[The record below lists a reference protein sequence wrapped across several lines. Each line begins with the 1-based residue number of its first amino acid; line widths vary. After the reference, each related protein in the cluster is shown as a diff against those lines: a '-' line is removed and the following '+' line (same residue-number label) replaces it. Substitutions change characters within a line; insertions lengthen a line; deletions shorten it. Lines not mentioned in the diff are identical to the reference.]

1 MPTLYHFPLDPF
13 SRRVRLSLGEHDVA
27 AELAEEQPWA
37 LSRAF
42 LDLNPT
48 GILPLLVE
56 GANATVAGAEAIGE
70 YLEETKA
77 ADEDKAGLLG
87 AEPLQRAEVRRL
99 VAWFDT
105 RFYREVS
112 RPILTEKIQRR
123 FAKPEEGGGAPNMV
137 AVRAGLQNIR
147 PHLAVIGAL
156 VEKRNWLAG
165 DAFSL
170 ADLAAAA
177 QLSCIDYLGDVPWS
191 ESSAA
196 KDWYVRIKS
205 RPSFR
210 PLLADHIRGMP
221 PPRAYADLDF

>member
-1 MPTLYHFPLDPF
+1 MPTLYHYPLDPF
-13 SRRVRLSLGEHDVA
+13 SRRVRLSLGEHDIA

-37 LSRAF
+37 PGRTF

-48 GILPLLVE
+48 GILPILLE
-56 GANATVAGAEAIGE
+56 DGGATVTGAEAIGE
-70 YLEETKA
+70 YIEETA
-77 ADEDKAGLLG
+77 PPGQSQGGLLG

-147 PHLAVIGAL
+147 PHLALIGAL

-165 DAFSL
+165 DELSL

-191 ESSAA
+191 ENTAA

-221 PPRAYADLDF
+221 PPRTYADLDF

>member
-1 MPTLYHFPLDPF
+1 MPTLYHHPLDPF
-13 SRRVRLSLGEHDVA
+13 SRRVRLSLGEHEVS

-37 LSRAF
+37 LSRSF
-42 LDLNPT
+42 LDINPS
-48 GILPLLVE
+48 GILPFLVE
-56 GANATVAGAEAIGE
+56 GPGATVTGSEAIAE
-70 YLEETKA
+70 YIEETARTGVKA
-77 ADEDKAGLLG
+77 GGLLG
-87 AEPLQRAEVRRL
+87 EDPLQRAEVRRL

-105 RFYREVS
+105 RFYREVG

-123 FAKPEEGGGAPNMV
+123 FAKPEDGGGAPNMA

-147 PHLAVIGAL
+147 PHLALIGAL
-156 VEKRNWLAG
+156 IEKRNWLAG
-165 DAFSL
+165 DDLSL

-177 QLSCIDYLGDVPWS
+177 HLSCIDYLGDVPWS
-191 ESSAA
+191 ESQAA

-205 RPSFR
+205 RPAFR

>member
-1 MPTLYHFPLDPF
+1 MPTLYHHPLDPF
-13 SRRVRLSLGEHDVA
+13 SRRARLSLGEHDVA

-37 LSRAF
+37 LSRNF

-48 GILPLLVE
+48 GILPFLVE
-56 GANATVAGAEAIGE
+56 DPGATVTGAEAIGE
-70 YLEETKA
+70 YIEEKHGA
-77 ADEDKAGLLG
+77 NGGLLG
-87 AEPLQRAEVRRL
+87 TEPLQRAEVRRL

-105 RFYREVS
+105 SVYREVS

-123 FAKPEEGGGAPNMV
+123 FEKPEDGGGAPNMA

-147 PHLAVIGAL
+147 PHLSLIGAL

-165 DAFSL
+165 DELSL

-196 KDWYVRIKS
+196 KDWFVRIKS

-221 PPRAYADLDF
+221 PPRSYADLDF

>member
-1 MPTLYHFPLDPF
+1 MPTLYHHPLDPF
-13 SRRVRLSLGEHDVA
+13 SRRIRLSLGEHEVS

-37 LSRAF
+37 LSRGF
-42 LDLNPT
+42 LEINPT
-48 GILPLLVE
+48 GILPFFVE
-56 GANATVAGAEAIGE
+56 GAGATVTGAEAIGE
-70 YLEETKA
+70 YIEETSGTAGKTG
-77 ADEDKAGLLG
+77 GLLG
-87 AEPLQRAEVRRL
+87 EDPLQRAEVRRL

-105 RFYREVS
+105 RFYREVG

-123 FAKPEEGGGAPNMV
+123 FTKPEDGGGAPNMA

-147 PHLAVIGAL
+147 PHLALIGAQI
-156 VEKRNWLAG
+156 EKRNWLAG
-165 DAFSL
+165 DDLSL

-177 QLSCIDYLGDVPWS
+177 HISCIDYLGDVPWS
-191 ESSAA
+191 ENQAA